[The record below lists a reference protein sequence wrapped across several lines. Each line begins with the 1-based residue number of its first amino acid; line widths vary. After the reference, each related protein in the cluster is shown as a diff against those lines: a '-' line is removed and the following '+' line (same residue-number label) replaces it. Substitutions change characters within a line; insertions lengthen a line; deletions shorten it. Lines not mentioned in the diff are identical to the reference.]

1 MNKFIVSVLTASLA
15 VAGYGFT
22 ISQADAKSMS
32 RYIRTVSPNN
42 HQPIKATVLDDTP
55 KHYTIDVKKFAN
67 LSADQEA
74 PTFAV
79 YVTDSLPPR
88 CGDFRNLAIPYKK
101 PEEYKRVFNLNSHPD
116 VLTAIGKYG
125 CVVMK
130 NIPPAK

>member
-1 MNKFIVSVLTASLA
+1 MNKFIVSVLAASIA

-22 ISQADAKSMS
+22 SSQAGAKSMS
-32 RYIRTVSPNN
+32 RYVRTVSPGN

-79 YVTDSLPPR
+79 YVTNSLPKR

-101 PEEYKRVFNLNSHPD
+101 PEEYKRVFNLSNHPD